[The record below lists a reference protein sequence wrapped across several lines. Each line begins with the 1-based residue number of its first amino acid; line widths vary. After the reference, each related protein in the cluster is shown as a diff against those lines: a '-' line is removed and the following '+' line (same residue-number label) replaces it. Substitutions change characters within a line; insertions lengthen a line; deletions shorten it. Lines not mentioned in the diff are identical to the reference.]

1 MIFDDILLCRKGCAT
16 KLMNVDDKVN
26 SELFWILVV
35 DAQSTMRQMIREAVS
50 DLGYACLEATDGIE
64 ALEILAKETMDL
76 VITDIAMPR
85 LDGIALTQAIKEK
98 YDSNV
103 IVMTGMGGQFT
114 YEAVIAKGASDF
126 ILKPIRIEELLV
138 RIKRILRER
147 IIIEERNR
155 MEHALRESEQR
166 YQELSITDDL
176 TKLYNF
182 RYLHEKLGTEIDR
195 SRRYNRQIS
204 LLMLDVDNFKQ
215 YNDSFGH
222 LEGDGVLIRLAEV
235 IRSSLRRMD
244 QACRY
249 GGEEFVIILPETT
262 GEQGYVIAERIR
274 EGIRQEAFTPA
285 PGKVAQVTVSIGVAQ
300 LQPQEDMLHFIDRA
314 DKNMYAAKAAGKD
327 KVIFT

>member
-1 MIFDDILLCRKGCAT
+1 VIFGDIFLGGKGCAT

-26 SELFWILVV
+26 SELFRILVV
-35 DAQSTMRQMIREAVS
+35 DNQSTMRQMISEAVS
-50 DLGYACLEATDGIE
+50 ELGYACLEAADGIE
-64 ALEILAKETMDL
+64 ALEILEKETFDL
-76 VITDIAMPR
+76 VITGIIMPR
-85 LDGIALTQAIKEK
+85 LDGITLTQAIKEK

-114 YEAVIAKGASDF
+114 YEDVIAKGASDF

-138 RIKRILRER
+138 RIKRVLRER
-147 IIIEERNR
+147 IIIGERNR
-155 MEHALRESEQR
+155 MEHALRESERR

-176 TKLYNF
+176 TKLHNS
-182 RYLHEKLGTEIDR
+182 RYLHEELATEINR
-195 SRRYNRQIS
+195 SLRYNRHIS
-204 LLMLDVDNFKQ
+204 LLMLDVDDFKR

-274 EGIRQEAFTPA
+274 EGFQQETFTPA
-285 PGKVAQVTVSIGVAQ
+285 PGKVVQVTVSIGVAQ
-300 LQPQEDMLHFIDRA
+300 LQPQEDMLHFIGRA

-327 KVIFT
+327 KVIFS

>member
-1 MIFDDILLCRKGCAT
+1 
-16 KLMNVDDKVN
+16 MNVDDKVN

-147 IIIEERNR
+147 IIIGERNR
-155 MEHALRESEQR
+155 MEHALRESERR

-182 RYLHEKLGTEIDR
+182 RYLHEKLATEIDR

-235 IRSSLRRMD
+235 ILSSLRRMD

-274 EGIRQEAFTPA
+274 EGFRQETFTPA
-285 PGKVAQVTVSIGVAQ
+285 PGKVVQVTVSIGVAQ
-300 LQPQEDMLHFIDRA
+300 LQPQEDMLHFIGRA

-327 KVIFT
+327 KVIFS